1 MHHFTMLSTWIKM
14 CGQAVDFEAY
24 HIFFSTRSFF
34 FLSKKEIFFNFVKEL
49 RFMLLTIFHLNIV
62 LML

>member
-24 HIFFSTRSFF
+24 HIFFLQGHFSSYQKRRY
-34 FLSKKEIFFNFVKEL
+34 FLIL
-49 RFMLLTIFHLNIV
+49 
-62 LML
+62 